1 MIYDISVPLSPE
13 LAVWPGDPP
22 VTREELGEHVRV
34 SRWTLGSH
42 AGTHVDAQTHYS
54 AGPNTVEQ
62 LDPAILLG
70 PCRVLDLGDA
80 SLVTGDLLAA
90 HELTGVVRLLLRTR
104 NSPRAQRDPALFF
117 TDFVGLDA
125 GAARLLL
132 ALGVKLLGTDG
143 FSVEPYDGSGAV
155 HELLLAAGVIL
166 LERLELSTVP
176 AGEYT
181 LLCAP
186 LKLAGADGAP
196 ARVFL
201 LPR

>member
-1 MIYDISVPLSPE
+1 MIYDVSVPLSPE

-22 VTREELGEHVRV
+22 VLREELGGQVRV

-42 AGTHVDAQTHYS
+42 AGTHVDAQTHFS
-54 AGPNTVEQ
+54 AGAQTVEQ
-62 LDPAILLG
+62 LDPAVLLG

-80 SLVTGDLLAA
+80 ALVTADLLAA
-90 HELTGVVRLLLRTR
+90 QPLDGAERVLLRTR
-104 NSPRAQRDPALFF
+104 NSPRARRDPALFF

-125 GAARLLL
+125 GAAQLVLE
-132 ALGVKLLGTDG
+132 LGVKLLGTDG
-143 FSVEPYDGSGAV
+143 FSVEPYGGSGEV
-155 HELLLAAGVIL
+155 HTLLLGAGVIL
-166 LERLELSTVP
+166 LERLDLSEAP
-176 AGEYT
+176 AGDYT